1 MKIRNGFVSNSS
13 SSSFI
18 ICKKACIK
26 DREEIR
32 EYLKNN
38 DTCVGYY
45 ENLNDG
51 DGVFFEIKK
60 TLRDK
65 IIEHF
70 DEIKDLFTIEDN
82 FHYLNDETITS
93 DMVGCTI
100 SDWSGMD
107 GLGCPIFI
115 NGNDWEWDCRCG
127 EEILNQIFDGILE
140 EEDLE
145 SLLLTVSEESYE
157 DQNWICK

>member
-45 ENLNDG
+45 ENLNDY

-70 DEIKDLFTIEDN
+70 DEIKDLFIIEDN
-82 FHYLNDETITS
+82 FHYLNGETITS

-115 NGNDWEWDCRCG
+115 NGNDWEWDCSCG
-127 EEILNQIFDGILE
+127 EEILNQILDGLLHD
-140 EEDLE
+140 EDLQY
-145 SLLLTVSEESYE
+145 LLLTLSEEHSE
-157 DQNWICK
+157 D

>member
-1 MKIRNGFVSNSS
+1 MKIRKGFVSNSS

-18 ICKKACIK
+18 ICEKACIK
-26 DREEIR
+26 DREKIR
-32 EYLKNN
+32 EYIKNN
-38 DTCVGYY
+38 DTCVGFY
-45 ENLNDG
+45 EDLNDG

-157 DQNWICK
+157 D

>member
-1 MKIRNGFVSNSS
+1 M
-13 SSSFI
+13 
-18 ICKKACIK
+18 
-26 DREEIR
+26 
-32 EYLKNN
+32 
-38 DTCVGYY
+38 
-45 ENLNDG
+45 
-51 DGVFFEIKK
+51 
-60 TLRDK
+60 
-65 IIEHF
+65 
-70 DEIKDLFTIEDN
+70 FTIEDN
-82 FHYLNDETITS
+82 VHYLNGETITS

-115 NGNDWEWDCRCG
+115 NGNDWEWDCSCG

-157 DQNWICK
+157 D

>member
-1 MKIRNGFVSNSS
+1 MKIRHGFVSNSS

-18 ICKKACIK
+18 ICERDCIE
-26 DREEIR
+26 DREKIR

-45 ENLNDG
+45 ENLNDY

-82 FHYLNDETITS
+82 FHYLNNETITS

-107 GLGCPIFI
+107 GAGCPILI
-115 NGNDWEWDCRCG
+115 NGDDWYWDEDCG
-127 EEILNQIFDGILE
+127 EEVINYIFDGILE
-140 EEDLE
+140 EDDLE
-145 SLLLTVSEESYE
+145 SLILTVSKESYE
-157 DQNWICK
+157 N

>member
-1 MKIRNGFVSNSS
+1 MKIRHGFVSNSS

-18 ICKKACIK
+18 ICEKACIK
-26 DREEIR
+26 DREKIR
-32 EYLKNN
+32 EYIKNN

-45 ENLNDG
+45 VNLNDY

-82 FHYLNDETITS
+82 FHYLNGETITS

-115 NGNDWEWDCRCG
+115 NGNATTKAVG
-127 EEILNQIFDGILE
+127 FLEIVF
-140 EEDLE
+140 
-145 SLLLTVSEESYE
+145 
-157 DQNWICK
+157 

>member
-1 MKIRNGFVSNSS
+1 MKIRKGFVSNSS

-18 ICKKACIK
+18 ICEKACIK

-45 ENLNDG
+45 ENLNDY

-82 FHYLNDETITS
+82 FHYLNGETITS

-115 NGNDWEWDCRCG
+115 NGNELYHKDNSLNDRKVKSIKEKEIQ
-127 EEILNQIFDGILE
+127 EEQKKREEKEFYNQLMLNSQHRE
-140 EEDLE
+140 
-145 SLLLTVSEESYE
+145 
-157 DQNWICK
+157 

>member
-18 ICKKACIK
+18 ICEKARIK

-45 ENLNDG
+45 ENLNDY

-157 DQNWICK
+157 D

>member
-26 DREEIR
+26 DREESR

-45 ENLNDG
+45 ENLSDY

-157 DQNWICK
+157 D

>member
-45 ENLNDG
+45 ENLNDY

-82 FHYLNDETITS
+82 FHYMNDETITS

-157 DQNWICK
+157 D

>member
-1 MKIRNGFVSNSS
+1 MKIRHGFVSNSS

-18 ICKKACIK
+18 ICEKACIK
-26 DREEIR
+26 DREKIR
-32 EYLKNN
+32 EYIKNN

-157 DQNWICK
+157 D

>member
-1 MKIRNGFVSNSS
+1 MKIRHGFVSNSS

-18 ICKKACIK
+18 ICEKACIK
-26 DREEIR
+26 DREKIR
-32 EYLKNN
+32 EYIKNN
-38 DTCVGYY
+38 DTCVGFY
-45 ENLNDG
+45 EDLNDG

-157 DQNWICK
+157 G

>member
-1 MKIRNGFVSNSS
+1 MKIRKGFVSNSS

-18 ICKKACIK
+18 ICEKACIN

-45 ENLNDG
+45 ENLNDY
-51 DGVFFEIKK
+51 DEVFFEIKK

-70 DEIKDLFTIEDN
+70 DEIEDLFTIEDN
-82 FHYLNDETITS
+82 FHYLNNETITS

-107 GLGCPIFI
+107 GAGCPILI
-115 NGNDWEWDCRCG
+115 NGDDWYWDEDCG
-127 EEILNQIFDGILE
+127 EEVINYIFDGILE
-140 EEDLE
+140 EDDLE
-145 SLLLTVSEESYE
+145 SLILAVSKESYE
-157 DQNWICK
+157 N

>member
-18 ICKKACIK
+18 ICEKACIK

-45 ENLNDG
+45 EDLNDS

-82 FHYLNDETITS
+82 FHYLNGETITS

-115 NGNDWEWDCRCG
+115 NGNDWEWDCSCG
-127 EEILNQIFDGILE
+127 EEILNQIFDGVLE

-157 DQNWICK
+157 D

>member
-1 MKIRNGFVSNSS
+1 MKIRHGFVSNSS

-18 ICKKACIK
+18 ICEKACIK
-26 DREEIR
+26 DREKIR
-32 EYLKNN
+32 EYIKNN
-38 DTCVGYY
+38 DTCVGFY
-45 ENLNDG
+45 EDLNDG

-82 FHYLNDETITS
+82 FHYLNNETITS

-107 GLGCPIFI
+107 GAGCPILI
-115 NGNDWEWDCRCG
+115 NGDDWYWDEDCG
-127 EEILNQIFDGILE
+127 EEVINYIFDGILE
-140 EEDLE
+140 EDDLE
-145 SLLLTVSEESYE
+145 SLILTVSKESYE
-157 DQNWICK
+157 N

>member
-1 MKIRNGFVSNSS
+1 MKIRHGFVSNSS

-18 ICKKACIK
+18 ICEKACIK
-26 DREEIR
+26 DREKIR
-32 EYLKNN
+32 EYIKNN

-45 ENLNDG
+45 ENLNDY

-157 DQNWICK
+157 D

>member
-1 MKIRNGFVSNSS
+1 MKIRHGFVSNSS

-18 ICKKACIK
+18 ICEKACIK
-26 DREEIR
+26 DREKIR
-32 EYLKNN
+32 EYTKNN
-38 DTCVGYY
+38 DTCVGFY
-45 ENLNDG
+45 EDLNEYN
-51 DGVFFEIKK
+51 GVFFEIKK

-70 DEIKDLFTIEDN
+70 DEIKDLFTIEDS
-82 FHYLNDETITS
+82 FHYLNGETITS

-157 DQNWICK
+157 D

>member
-1 MKIRNGFVSNSS
+1 MKIRHGFVSNSS

-18 ICKKACIK
+18 ICEKARIK

-45 ENLNDG
+45 ENLNDY

-157 DQNWICK
+157 D

>member
-18 ICKKACIK
+18 ICEKACIK
-26 DREEIR
+26 DREKIR
-32 EYLKNN
+32 EYIKNN

-45 ENLNDG
+45 ENLNDD

-82 FHYLNDETITS
+82 FHYLNGETITS

-157 DQNWICK
+157 D

>member
-45 ENLNDG
+45 ENLNDY

-70 DEIKDLFTIEDN
+70 DEIEDLFTIEDN
-82 FHYLNDETITS
+82 FHYLNGETITS

-107 GLGCPIFI
+107 GAGCPILI
-115 NGNDWEWDCRCG
+115 NGDDWYWDEDCG

-157 DQNWICK
+157 D

>member
-1 MKIRNGFVSNSS
+1 MKIRKGFVSNSS

-18 ICKKACIK
+18 ICEKARIK

-45 ENLNDG
+45 KNLNDY

-140 EEDLE
+140 EDDLE
-145 SLLLTVSEESYE
+145 SLILTVSKESYE
-157 DQNWICK
+157 N

>member
-1 MKIRNGFVSNSS
+1 MKIRYGFVSNSS

-18 ICKKACIK
+18 ICEKTCIK
-26 DREEIR
+26 DREKIR
-32 EYLKNN
+32 EYIKNN
-38 DTCVGYY
+38 DTCVGFY
-45 ENLNDG
+45 EDLNDY

-157 DQNWICK
+157 G

>member
-1 MKIRNGFVSNSS
+1 MKIRKGFVSNSS

-18 ICKKACIK
+18 ICEKARIK

-45 ENLNDG
+45 ENLNDY

-157 DQNWICK
+157 D

>member
-115 NGNDWEWDCRCG
+115 SGSYWEWDCRCG

-157 DQNWICK
+157 D

>member
-1 MKIRNGFVSNSS
+1 MKIRKGFVSNSS

-18 ICKKACIK
+18 ICEKACIK
-26 DREEIR
+26 DREKIR

-45 ENLNDG
+45 ENLNDY

-157 DQNWICK
+157 D

>member
-18 ICKKACIK
+18 ICEKTCIK
-26 DREEIR
+26 DREKIR
-32 EYLKNN
+32 EYIKNN
-38 DTCVGYY
+38 DTCVGFY
-45 ENLNDG
+45 EDLNDY

-82 FHYLNDETITS
+82 FHYLNGETITS

-100 SDWSGMD
+100 SNWSGME

-127 EEILNQIFDGILE
+127 EEILNQIFDSILE

-157 DQNWICK
+157 D

>member
-18 ICKKACIK
+18 ICEKACIK
-26 DREEIR
+26 DREKIR
-32 EYLKNN
+32 EYIKNN
-38 DTCVGYY
+38 DTCVGFY
-45 ENLNDG
+45 EDLNDY

-157 DQNWICK
+157 G

>member
-1 MKIRNGFVSNSS
+1 MKIRHGFVSNSS

-18 ICKKACIK
+18 ICEKARIK
-26 DREEIR
+26 DREKIR
-32 EYLKNN
+32 EYIKNN
-38 DTCVGYY
+38 DTCVGFY
-45 ENLNDG
+45 EDLNDYN
-51 DGVFFEIKK
+51 GVFFEIKK

-82 FHYLNDETITS
+82 FHYLNGETITS

-100 SDWSGMD
+100 SDWSGME

-115 NGNDWEWDCRCG
+115 NGSDWEWDCRCG

-157 DQNWICK
+157 D

>member
-18 ICKKACIK
+18 ICEKACIK
-26 DREEIR
+26 DREKIR
-32 EYLKNN
+32 EYIKNN

-45 ENLNDG
+45 ENLNDY

-157 DQNWICK
+157 D

>member
-45 ENLNDG
+45 ENLSDY

-82 FHYLNDETITS
+82 FHYLNGETITS

-157 DQNWICK
+157 D

>member
-45 ENLNDG
+45 ENLNDY

-82 FHYLNDETITS
+82 FHYLNGETITS

-145 SLLLTVSEESYE
+145 SLLLIVSEESYE
-157 DQNWICK
+157 D

>member
-1 MKIRNGFVSNSS
+1 MKIRKGFVSNSS

-18 ICKKACIK
+18 ICEKDCIK
-26 DREEIR
+26 DREKIR
-32 EYLKNN
+32 EYLNNN

-45 ENLNDG
+45 EDLNDYC
-51 DGVFFEIKK
+51 GVFFEIKK

-82 FHYLNDETITS
+82 FHYLNNDIITS

-100 SDWSGMD
+100 SDWSGWD
-107 GLGCPIFI
+107 GENCPIFI
-115 NGNDWEWDCRCG
+115 NGNDWEWDCDCG
-127 EEILNQIFDGILE
+127 EEILSQIFDGILE

-157 DQNWICK
+157 N

>member
-32 EYLKNN
+32 EYLKNS

-45 ENLNDG
+45 ENLNDY

-70 DEIKDLFTIEDN
+70 DEIKDLFIIEDN
-82 FHYLNDETITS
+82 FHYLNGETITS

-157 DQNWICK
+157 D

>member
-1 MKIRNGFVSNSS
+1 MKIRHGFVSNSS

-18 ICKKACIK
+18 ICEKACIK
-26 DREEIR
+26 GREEIR

-45 ENLNDG
+45 ENLNDY

-82 FHYLNDETITS
+82 FHYLNGETITS

-115 NGNDWEWDCRCG
+115 NGNDWEWDCSCG
-127 EEILNQIFDGILE
+127 EAILNQIFDGILE

-157 DQNWICK
+157 D

>member
-1 MKIRNGFVSNSS
+1 MKIRHGFVSNSS

-18 ICKKACIK
+18 ICEKACIK
-26 DREEIR
+26 DREKIR
-32 EYLKNN
+32 EYIKNN
-38 DTCVGYY
+38 DTCVGFYKD
-45 ENLNDG
+45 LNDD

-82 FHYLNDETITS
+82 FHYLNGETITS

-157 DQNWICK
+157 D

>member
-45 ENLNDG
+45 ENLNDY

-70 DEIKDLFTIEDN
+70 DEIEDLFTIEDN
-82 FHYLNDETITS
+82 FHYLNNETITS

-100 SDWSGMD
+100 LDWSGMD
-107 GLGCPIFI
+107 GAGCPILI
-115 NGNDWEWDCRCG
+115 NGDDWYWDEDCG
-127 EEILNQIFDGILE
+127 EEVINYIFDGILE
-140 EEDLE
+140 EDDLE
-145 SLLLTVSEESYE
+145 SLILTVSKESYE
-157 DQNWICK
+157 N

>member
-1 MKIRNGFVSNSS
+1 MKIRKGFVSNSS

-18 ICKKACIK
+18 ICEKACIK
-26 DREEIR
+26 DREKIR
-32 EYLKNN
+32 EYIKNN

-157 DQNWICK
+157 D